1 MDSGLPGQ
9 ARLGGARVHR
19 VCCAPP
25 GCGFGPARRGG
36 PAGRARGVA
45 PARMLSGLGRRREDQ
60 SPRHGA
66 VGFLFVFLVW
76 FFFFFFFDVCALTE
90 APVLR
95 KRELAETSRT
105 VQAQKR
111 TGQNRGQLR
120 GVGCPWGAATLSQEY
135 KITTRVGMY
144 AHLAY
149 LLARSKCEK

>member
-1 MDSGLPGQ
+1 MVSQGRH
-9 ARLGGARVHR
+9 AWA
-19 VCCAPP
+19 AP
-25 GCGFGPARRGG
+25 GCTECAAPRQAAALDQRGVEVQL
-36 PAGRARGVA
+36 AGRAAWPLRGCSQDLGEGGKTRA
-45 PARMLSGLGRRREDQ
+45 LGTEPSG
-60 SPRHGA
+60 
-66 VGFLFVFLVW
+66 FCLFFLVW
-76 FFFFFFFDVCALTE
+76 FFFFFFDVCALTE